1 MSARILVAEDSPSMR
16 KLVRDTLES
25 AGYEVWES
33 SDGREALQVLPDAR
47 PDLVITD
54 VNMPELDGIGLVREI
69 RTQPDHRLTPVV
81 ILTTESSDEMKQ
93 AGRAAGAT
101 AWIVKPFVA
110 GQLLKLVQRVL
121 RPRSV
126 S

>member
-1 MSARILVAEDSPSMR
+1 MSARILVVEDSPSMR

-33 SDGREALQVLPDAR
+33 SDGREGLHVLPEVH

-54 VNMPELDGIGLVREI
+54 VNMPELDGIGFVREM
-69 RTQPDHRLTPVV
+69 RTQADHRLTPVV

-93 AGRAAGAT
+93 AGRSAGAT
-101 AWIVKPFVA
+101 AWMVKPFVA

-121 RPRSV
+121 RPRSLG
-126 S
+126 